1 MFPGNQTLVI
11 PAGTPGETAG
21 TYTGF
26 SCTPTGANLPG
37 PCPAIGV
44 NPNFRQPYSA
54 QWNMDIQ
61 RAITNTV
68 TLDVA
73 YVGNHGFREELDED
87 INQPALGTGWA
98 LNGANVATCLLP
110 THVCK
115 PNSAAEAAGGQY
127 STQFPYITNID
138 WATNGQF
145 SNYDALQVT
154 AQARAYHGLSFLS
167 GYTYSHALGEGAGSS
182 TQGGATLP
190 SDKNNLRLNYGNL
203 NIDLRH
209 RFTFSPTYDIPG
221 MKSPAQMLEGWSI
234 SAILVV
240 QGGLAWN
247 PSDSKSTDWLGEG
260 ENVSNGNI
268 SGINQYWNY
277 SGPRS
282 AFDNTGPNPIPC
294 YNGVSGKEKG
304 CSTLAA
310 APAAIQSGC
319 MNAAGAPYGS
329 SPQLQALAVAALANG
344 TCYTQGEGYLTPPAY
359 GTLGDATAG
368 LFTGPVYRNVDFSV
382 AKLWKVKERYSAQF
396 RVDFFNLFNRA
407 DFAGPGTDPS
417 KGVTG
422 GFGYATSTPDLS
434 NPVLGSGGPRHVQ
447 FGLKLTF

>member
-1 MFPGNQTLVI
+1 LDV
-11 PAGTPGETAG
+11 
-21 TYTGF
+21 
-26 SCTPTGANLPG
+26 
-37 PCPAIGV
+37 
-44 NPNFRQPYSA
+44 
-54 QWNMDIQ
+54 Q
-61 RAITNTV
+61 RAITSAL

-73 YVGNHGFREELDED
+73 YVGNHGYREEFNTDL
-87 INQPALGTGWA
+87 NQPALGAGYDQ
-98 LNGANVATCLLP
+98 ATINNCLKSQPLYKN
-110 THVCK
+110 CK
-115 PNSAAEAAGGQY
+115 PAGPEVGQY
-127 STQFPYITNID
+127 AAAFPYISGID
-138 WATNGQF
+138 AVSNGQF

-167 GYTYSHALGEGAGSS
+167 GYTFSHALGEASASS
-182 TQGGATLP
+182 GQGGATIP
-190 SDKNNLRLNYGNL
+190 SDKTNLRRNYGNL

-247 PSDSKSTDWLGEG
+247 PNDTKSTDWLGEG

-294 YNGVSGKEKG
+294 FNGVSGKEKG

-319 MNAAGAPYGS
+319 MNAAVAPYGS
-329 SPQLQALAVAALANG
+329 SSQLQALAVAALANG
-344 TCYTQGEGYLTPPAY
+344 TCYTQGGGYLTPPAY
-359 GTLGDATAG
+359 GTLGDAPAG

-382 AKLWKVKERYSAQF
+382 AKLWKLKERYSAQF
-396 RVDFFNLFNRA
+396 RAEFFNLFNRA

-417 KGVTG
+417 KGLNG
-422 GFGYATSTPDLS
+422 GFGYATSTPDSS